1 MRDMDLRQIEIF
13 IAVARQQNISRAA
26 QDLYISQPA
35 ISNWIAKMEADC
47 GEKLFYRTN
56 RGVSLTP
63 KGEEIYARLDIV
75 YNRFR
80 VSVAEICGDPST
92 QNAALRIGC
101 LNRQQPVQVA
111 NQIVQAWRERCPE
124 KLVFEEMFNFHELR
138 SKLLCQE
145 LDFAFSL
152 SFDIQAYDTFECRP
166 LCPYQVFFVVSEAWR
181 AMIGGGDGL
190 PFLDGRTL
198 VVEAPT
204 SAELALAV
212 CQSNGFQPG
221 GVRYVDSYILMAAL
235 ASRNQGFSIAGV
247 FGLQNVHYPQIA
259 MLPVPGGWGAQIVL
273 AWQKGRMTPA
283 MERFLSLLDEMEGT
297 AALPR
302 A

>member
-1 MRDMDLRQIEIF
+1 MT
-13 IAVARQQNISRAA
+13 SPS
-26 QDLYISQPA
+26 ISQPA

-63 KGEEIYARLDIV
+63 KGEEMYARLDIV

-111 NQIVQAWRERCPE
+111 NQIV
-124 KLVFEEMFNFHELR
+124 
-138 SKLLCQE
+138 
-145 LDFAFSL
+145 
-152 SFDIQAYDTFECRP
+152 
-166 LCPYQVFFVVSEAWR
+166 
-181 AMIGGGDGL
+181 
-190 PFLDGRTL
+190 
-198 VVEAPT
+198 
-204 SAELALAV
+204 
-212 CQSNGFQPG
+212 
-221 GVRYVDSYILMAAL
+221 
-235 ASRNQGFSIAGV
+235 
-247 FGLQNVHYPQIA
+247 
-259 MLPVPGGWGAQIVL
+259 L

>member
-1 MRDMDLRQIEIF
+1 
-13 IAVARQQNISRAA
+13 
-26 QDLYISQPA
+26 
-35 ISNWIAKMEADC
+35 
-47 GEKLFYRTN
+47 
-56 RGVSLTP
+56 
-63 KGEEIYARLDIV
+63 
-75 YNRFR
+75 
-80 VSVAEICGDPST
+80 
-92 QNAALRIGC
+92 
-101 LNRQQPVQVA
+101 
-111 NQIVQAWRERCPE
+111 
-124 KLVFEEMFNFHELR
+124 
-138 SKLLCQE
+138 
-145 LDFAFSL
+145 
-152 SFDIQAYDTFECRP
+152 
-166 LCPYQVFFVVSEAWR
+166 
-181 AMIGGGDGL
+181 MIGGGDGL